1 MGWATHTAFAALLE
15 WLGEFT
21 QLRKIIIRRTPLK
34 RQKQTEAPLAAIL
47 PGCELE

>member
-1 MGWATHTAFAALLE
+1 MGWATHTAFAALPE

-34 RQKQTEAPLAAIL
+34 RKKNEAQLAAIL